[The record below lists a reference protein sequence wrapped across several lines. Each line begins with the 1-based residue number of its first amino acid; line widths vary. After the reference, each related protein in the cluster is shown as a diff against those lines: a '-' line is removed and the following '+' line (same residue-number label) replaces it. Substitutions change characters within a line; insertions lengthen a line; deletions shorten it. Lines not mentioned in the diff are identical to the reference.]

1 MWCLQGTPLA
11 GSRYTGTLS
20 GDEQSVQTQRKQ
32 LLDQQAKGELND
44 GEQCEYVGLLLRMT
58 TGRVGGPADSSAA
71 LLGNYKQEAWRPLL
85 QPAPHACI
93 RCMCQTGIGRV

>member
-11 GSRYTGTLS
+11 GSRYTGALS

-44 GEQCEYVGLLLRMT
+44 GEHCE
-58 TGRVGGPADSSAA
+58 S
-71 LLGNYKQEAWRPLL
+71 Q
-85 QPAPHACI
+85 AC
-93 RCMCQTGIGRV
+93 CSG